1 MKSRAE
7 QRAEIL
13 NEMRKLDK
21 LHRETVEYRREKY
34 GVETDPMIQISGLQD
49 IILKAMEIAPAINE
63 THTEWTR
70 LSKRGKVRKV
80 SWKYEKFTTEQ
91 RAIADKVIRNMAN
104 QGYIE
109 LALRDA
115 EKNIWRFKVLRTF

>member
-1 MKSRAE
+1 MKNRAE

-21 LHRETVEYRREKY
+21 LHRETVEYRRGKGIEI
-34 GVETDPMIQISGLQD
+34 DPMINISGLQD
-49 IILKAMEIAPAINE
+49 IILKAMEIAPAISE
-63 THTEWTR
+63 THTEWAK
-70 LSKRGKVRKV
+70 LSRRGKARKV
-80 SWKYEKFTTEQ
+80 SWKYEEFSTEQ

-115 EKNIWRFKVLRTF
+115 KKNIWRFKVLRTF